1 MGATV
6 AGSPWFQALASM
18 PVSAAV
24 PMVAIGDST
33 RWALRG
39 GVALLAALPFL
50 GGIGTDRSGP
60 VAVAVASPV
69 QPGAT
74 TTTTVALPPPPVVA
88 PAPEPAEAAA
98 PGPLP
103 ITAHPFTTV
112 AQAHGPTIHIYGPDG
127 LSVLRTLGNPQPSGA
142 PLVFVVVD
150 QQDDWLRVL
159 LPTRPNGSTGWVRR
173 QDVTLS
179 SHTFSIV
186 VELAAHRITVFSGA
200 DPFLSEPVALGTTD
214 TPTPGGLYYTKEL
227 IRPVDSRGRLYSSGP
242 YGPYAYGL
250 SGFSDVLADFAG
262 GDGVIG
268 IHGTNDP
275 SVLGQ
280 DVSHGCIRMSNA
292 GITRLAGILPLGV
305 PVEIRA

>member
-1 MGATV
+1 MATSV
-6 AGSPWFQALASM
+6 SSSPLFESLASM

-24 PMVAIGDST
+24 PLIAVGEPA
-33 RWALRG
+33 RWVLRG
-39 GVALLAALPFL
+39 GIALLAALPFL
-50 GGIGTDRSGP
+50 GGIGADRSGP
-60 VAVAVASPV
+60 VAVAVASPA
-69 QPGAT
+69 QPAT
-74 TTTTVALPPPPVVA
+74 TTTTVAPPPPVTA
-88 PAPEPAEAAA
+88 PAVEPAAAA
-98 PGPLP
+98 PEEPDPLP
-103 ITAHPFTTV
+103 VTAHPFTTV
-112 AQAHGPTIHIYGPDG
+112 AQAQGPVIDIYASDG
-127 LSVLRTLGNPQPSGA
+127 VTVTRSLGNPQPSGA

-150 QQDDWLRVL
+150 QQQDWLRVL

-186 VELAAHRITVFSGA
+186 VELAAHRITVFNGTH
-200 DPFLSEPVALGTTD
+200 PFLSEPVAVGTTD
-214 TPTPGGLYYTKEL
+214 TPTPGGLYYIKEL
-227 IRPVDSRGRLYSSGP
+227 IRPVDSRGRVYSSGP

-268 IHGTNDP
+268 IHGNNDP
-275 SVLGQ
+275 SVLGH

-292 GITRLAGILPLGV
+292 GITRLAGMLPLGV